1 MNPSIAS
8 LNGQSE
14 EETVILPTVM
24 ADATKKKK
32 REGPNNQTHERPG
45 GQTFSIY
52 VQIPAT
58 EVPYSGI
65 YTFSTLL
72 KLPSET

>member
-1 MNPSIAS
+1 MNPSTAS
-8 LNGQSE
+8 LDGQNE

-45 GQTFSIY
+45 QTFSIY

-65 YTFSTLL
+65 YILSTLL

>member
-24 ADATKKKK
+24 TDATKKKK
-32 REGPNNQTHERPG
+32 REGPNNQTHERPD
-45 GQTFSIY
+45 QTFSIY

-65 YTFSTLL
+65 YIYFPLC
-72 KLPSET
+72 

>member
-1 MNPSIAS
+1 MNPSTAS
-8 LNGQSE
+8 LDGQSE

-24 ADATKKKK
+24 ADATKEK
-32 REGPNNQTHERPG
+32 REGPNNQTHERP

-65 YTFSTLL
+65 YIYFPLC
-72 KLPSET
+72 

>member
-1 MNPSIAS
+1 MNPSIVS
-8 LNGQSE
+8 LDGQNK

-32 REGPNNQTHERPG
+32 REGPNNQTHERPD
-45 GQTFSIY
+45 QTFSIY
-52 VQIPAT
+52 VQIPET

-65 YTFSTLL
+65 YIFSTLL